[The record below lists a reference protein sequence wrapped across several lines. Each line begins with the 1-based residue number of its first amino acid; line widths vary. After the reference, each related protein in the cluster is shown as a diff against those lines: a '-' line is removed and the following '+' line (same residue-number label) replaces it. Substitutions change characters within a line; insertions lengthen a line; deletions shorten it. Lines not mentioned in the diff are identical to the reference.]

1 MNVRFSPIFAALVM
15 GAMLPAP
22 TQAEKPSPFDGKI
35 LDRWTT
41 VDGKPVP
48 AGWEVVDGEIHLIR
62 KKDAPR
68 GGTIV
73 TADEFGDFDLS
84 FEFKIAPKG
93 NSGIKYRV
101 RSYEGKVLGL
111 EYQVYDDVGTKT
123 SLQSKN
129 ATGSI
134 YDLFEPGKNKKLK
147 PAGEYNTA
155 RIIVRNDRIEHW
167 LNGERIVAATVG
179 DAEWKRRVA
188 QSKFHDAEDFSE
200 NHFGK
205 LMLTDHGSEAW
216 YRNFKFEQFPTEPDK
231 VKPKKPVPEVA
242 AKPKKPATMP
252 VATKPQT
259 KPGKPT
265 ETKPSAAPKPA
276 ASTKPQEKQPEA
288 EQKPAAKV
296 HKETIVYKKVDG
308 LEIKADVYLG
318 ADRAKRPV
326 VVWVHGGA
334 LINGHR
340 ESVPAWLS
348 EAVLPR
354 GYALVSIDYRLAP
367 ETKLPDLVDDVEDS
381 LVWIRKFGPQL
392 FGADPKRVAVVGGSA
407 GGYLTLVMGYR
418 SEPRPTALVSLW
430 GYGDLGA
437 EWTYEASSYPRH
449 QQLKFAADDVKKF
462 VGLPAVCDSRER
474 TVDAGPYYQFTRRTG
489 RWAEAV
495 SGWNPQTRAARF
507 LPFMPERNVS
517 PDYPPTLLIHGDA
530 DTDVPYDS
538 SARMADE
545 FKRHGVPHRFI
556 TFKGA
561 EHGLSG
567 ADAKGVADAYRAAV
581 EFLVERL
588 EAK

>member
-1 MNVRFSPIFAALVM
+1 MNVRLLPLHAALVM
-15 GAMLPAP
+15 AATLPSP
-22 TQAEKPSPFDGKI
+22 TRAEKPSPFDGKI

-62 KKDAPR
+62 RKDVPR

-134 YDLFEPGKNKKLK
+134 YALFEPGKNKKLK

-188 QSKFHDAEDFSE
+188 ESKFHDAEDFSE

-242 AKPKKPATMP
+242 AKPKKPATKP
-252 VATKPQT
+252 TTKSN
-259 KPGKPT
+259 KPT
-265 ETKPSAAPKPA
+265 EPKSTDAKKPADTKPPA
-276 ASTKPQEKQPEA
+276 AEK
-288 EQKPAAKV
+288 AAAMKI
-296 HKETIVYKKVDG
+296 HKETIVYKKIDG
-308 LEIKADVYLG
+308 LEIKADVHLG
-318 ADRAKRPV
+318 ADREKRPV

-348 EAVLPR
+348 DAVLAR

-392 FGADPKRVAVVGGSA
+392 FGADPKRIAVVGGSA

-418 SEPRPTALVSLW
+418 SEPRPAALVSLW

-449 QQLKFAADDVKKF
+449 QQSPFAAGDAKKF
-462 VGLPAVCDSRER
+462 VGLPAVSDARER
-474 TVDAGPYYQFTRRTG
+474 TVDAGPYYQFLRRTG
-489 RWAEAV
+489 GWAEAV

-538 SARMADE
+538 SARMAEE
-545 FKRHGVPHRFI
+545 FQRHGVRHKLI
-556 TFKGA
+556 TLKGA
-561 EHGLSG
+561 EHGLAG
-567 ADAKGVADAYRAAV
+567 ADAKTVAETQRAAI

-588 EAK
+588 EVK